1 MRTDTIPEKVFE
13 SVEEAL
19 KHSKT
24 LHRRLYTIVVLH
36 VASGRGLNEVFQAL
50 SDYLNGVPL
59 YHNMELSVRDGVI
72 KVILEVSVKNT
83 FENYG
88 SEFKDIGPQYWSDQ
102 HVILL
107 SVLDFIERGEEIV
120 DNGYMKYNPA
130 EGF

>member
-1 MRTDTIPEKVFE
+1 MRTGTIPEKVFE
-13 SVEEAL
+13 SAEEAL
-19 KHSKT
+19 EHSKT
-24 LHRRLYTIVVLH
+24 LHHRLYMIIVLH
-36 VASGRGLNEVFQAL
+36 GASGRGLNEVFQAL
-50 SDYLNGVPL
+50 SDYLNDVPL

-72 KVILEVSVKNT
+72 KVIFEVSVKN
-83 FENYG
+83 YG
-88 SEFKDIGPQYWSDQ
+88 SDVGPKYWSDQ